1 MKRAWAL
8 AMPLAL
14 VGAADVASQ
23 QHREQ
28 VTVSRIL
35 LDVRALDG
43 SGRPLPGLTASS
55 FEVTV
60 DGQAAKVESAQWMDA
75 GGSTTTA
82 SVSAAD
88 GIDGA
93 TTAPAPRDMAQR
105 TIVLVQRKHDLSD
118 VVGLMG
124 LSSDLA
130 RLADTVRGGS
140 RMAVLSF
147 DSEPHVWASFTADR
161 EQLRRTLRSLPSARR
176 PRGIALADVVGGVQ
190 RVLWASPPPA
200 LASLEA
206 SLESLGQVLASVPG
220 PKTILIV
227 GFGLGT
233 WDPRTGIVAHGPA
246 YDRAI
251 DALRKGR
258 VSVFC
263 IDTTAAEYHPQQE
276 GLIQLSLDS
285 GGLYWSSREFTSR
298 PLEEFMQATSGYYL
312 VSVVPPDQ
320 RPGRRS
326 IAVTLAGRRG
336 RILTK
341 STFSSE

>member
-8 AMPLAL
+8 AVPLAL
-14 VGAADVASQ
+14 LGVTDAMAQ

-28 VTVSRIL
+28 VTVTRIL

-43 SGRPLPGLTASS
+43 TGRPLTGLAASN

-60 DGQAAKVESAQWMDA
+60 DGRVAKVESAQWMDA
-75 GGSTTTA
+75 GGTGLANASASGGIRGARQAHRPGDTA
-82 SVSAAD
+82 H
-88 GIDGA
+88 
-93 TTAPAPRDMAQR
+93 R
-105 TIVLVQRKHDLSD
+105 TLVLVQRKHDLSD

-130 RLADTVRGGS
+130 RLADTVGS
-140 RMAVLSF
+140 GKRMAVLSF
-147 DSEPHVWASFTADR
+147 DSEPHVLASFTADR
-161 EQLRRTLRSLPSARR
+161 EQLRRTLRSLPSARK
-176 PRGIALADVVGGVQ
+176 PRGIALADVVGGVE
-190 RVLWASPPPA
+190 RVLWPSPPPA

-206 SLESLGQVLASVPG
+206 SLESLGHVLSSVPG

-251 DALRKGR
+251 EALRKGR

-263 IDTTAAEYHPQQE
+263 IDTTAAEYHPRQE

-298 PLEEFMQATSGYYL
+298 PIEEFVQATSGYYL
-312 VSVVPPDQ
+312 VSVVPPDE
-320 RPGRRS
+320 RPGRRA
-326 IAVTLAGRRG
+326 ITAKLAGGRG